1 MAGKPDKG
9 DKPKIIIIKK
19 KKRGHHDAHGGS
31 WKVAYADFVTAM
43 MALFLLLWLLSM
55 VSEEKRVVLSDFF
68 KHYSVFE
75 SGQSFMPGSRHAMK
89 ETGLEFGTS
98 KNIRVKGMQQVPTE
112 LLKEKIESELSGKL
126 KDIKDQVLI
135 EVVDEGLKIQI
146 VDNAGKPMF
155 DLGSDKPTDRA
166 KEILKIVSMHI
177 KELPNPIVIEGHTD
191 SAMFRTGEITN
202 WELSTNRASSARR
215 ELEAS
220 GLDPGRF
227 DKIVGYADKQLLV
240 KDDVFDPRNRRIS
253 LLIKSM
259 PPEKATKT
267 GIPSAVS
274 PPAGAGAG
282 KAPTPAT
289 GGDTAAPEPKKE
301 PAMPIDKSKIIGDLG
316 MPTKKPEFL
325 RE

>member
-1 MAGKPDKG
+1 MAGKGDKG
-9 DKPKIIIIKK
+9 EKPKIIIIKK
-19 KKRGHHDAHGGS
+19 KKRGHDAAHGGS

-55 VSEEKRVVLSDFF
+55 VSEEKKVVLTDFF

-98 KNIRVKGMQQVPTE
+98 KNIRVKGMQQVPAE
-112 LLKEKIESELSGKL
+112 LLKEKIESELTGKL
-126 KDIKDQVLI
+126 KDIKDQVLM
-135 EVVDEGLKIQI
+135 EVVEEGLKIQI

-166 KEILKIVSMHI
+166 KEILKIVSTHI
-177 KELPNPIVIEGHTD
+177 KDLPNSIVIEGHTD
-191 SAMFRTGEITN
+191 SAMFRTGEVTN
-202 WELSTNRASSARR
+202 WELSTGRASSARR

-220 GLDPGRF
+220 GIAPDRF
-227 DKIVGYADKQLLV
+227 EKIVGYADKQLFV
-240 KDDVFDPRNRRIS
+240 KEDVFDPRNRRIS

-259 PPEKATKT
+259 PPEALKKADEPS
-267 GIPSAVS
+267 IVQPSATT
-274 PPAGAGAG
+274 GAV
-282 KAPTPAT
+282 KTPTITAPQ
-289 GGDTAAPEPKKE
+289 EVKKE
-301 PAMPIDKSKIIGDLG
+301 EPVIPIDKGKIIGDLG
-316 MPTKKPEFL
+316 MPTKKPDFL